1 MYFSK
6 KVFSKSID
14 GSALKKYTNW
24 DKLSCL
30 SLNIFLSFWGNEG
43 DKNQIFRTLFLGPL
57 QEKNIYEEDLGSL
70 FMLFFASS
78 FSIEGSLD
86 FFSS

>member
-1 MYFSK
+1 MRKPIILMLETF
-6 KVFSKSID
+6 F
-14 GSALKKYTNW
+14 
-24 DKLSCL
+24 
-30 SLNIFLSFWGNEG
+30 FL
-43 DKNQIFRTLFLGPL
+43 IFRVKAGPLKLTLFSSCHLGL
-57 QEKNIYEEDLGSL
+57 LKEKNIYEEDFSSL